1 MIRINLLGVSKSKR
15 GKRNSAAA
23 PAAIPSEGG
32 NPLMMIA
39 AVLAIA
45 ALGNFF
51 GWYALRRQ
59 SLRIAADM
67 LKAEQENRELLQVKA
82 RVEQKNKQVDIYQ
95 RRVDVIDKL
104 RAQQAGPKALLTM
117 LGDTVNTT
125 DAVWLNKVN
134 DDGNVINIE
143 GTALSVHAVANLI
156 SNLKKTGYFKNV
168 EMKES
173 FQDDTVRNMQAFV
186 FTLSCEKKS

>member
-15 GKRNSAAA
+15 GKRGSAAV
-23 PAAIPSEGG
+23 PAAVASEGA
-32 NPLMMIA
+32 NPLVMLV

-45 ALGNFF
+45 VLANFF
-51 GWYALRRQ
+51 AWYTLRRQ

-82 RVEQKNKQVDIYQ
+82 RVEQKNRQVEVYQ

-104 RAQQAGPKALLTM
+104 RAQQAGPKALLAM
-117 LGDTVNTT
+117 LGDTVNST

-143 GTALSVHAVANLI
+143 GTALNVHAVANLI
-156 SNLKKTGYFKNV
+156 TNLKKTGYFKNV

-173 FQDDTVRNMQAFV
+173 YQDDGVRNMQAFV

>member
-15 GKRNSAAA
+15 GKRAAA
-23 PAAIPSEGG
+23 AVPSAIPSEGG
-32 NPLMMIA
+32 NPLIMIA

-45 ALGNFF
+45 ALANFF
-51 GWYALRRQ
+51 AWYTLRRE

-82 RVEQKNKQVDIYQ
+82 RVEQKNKQVEIYQ

-104 RAQQAGPKALLTM
+104 RAQQAGPKALLAM
-117 LGDTVNTT
+117 LGDTVNST

-143 GTALSVHAVANLI
+143 GTALSLHAVANLI

-173 FQDDTVRNMQAFV
+173 YQDDAVRNMQAFV

>member
-1 MIRINLLGVSKSKR
+1 MIRINLLGVPKSKR
-15 GKRNSAAA
+15 GKRAAA
-23 PAAIPSEGG
+23 AMPAAVASEGV
-32 NPLMMIA
+32 NPLVLIV

-45 ALGNFF
+45 ALANFF
-51 GWYALRRQ
+51 AWYTLRRQ

-82 RVEQKNKQVDIYQ
+82 RVEQKNRQVDIYQ

-104 RAQQAGPKALLTM
+104 RAQQAGPKALLSM
-117 LGDTVNTT
+117 LGDTVNST

-156 SNLKKTGYFKNV
+156 TNLKKTGYFKNV
-168 EMKES
+168 EMRES
-173 FQDDTVRNMQAFV
+173 YQDDSVRNMQAFV